1 MITIDH
7 GFGYKTRYAHL
18 QKAIVRKGQKVKR
31 GQHIGFIGNTGKTT
45 GVHLHYEVLKN
56 DVPINPIN
64 FLYKDL
70 TPDEYEQIL
79 NQSTLPTQTMDWV
92 MDKTT
97 AGKYYYSI
105 GEVAAMF
112 NVNTS
117 MIRYWEKE
125 FSVLR
130 PRKNK
135 KGNRL
140 FTERDVRYVH
150 VIYQL
155 LKVKGYT
162 LAGAKQALKER
173 FSDYEERIILLET
186 LDKTKCFL
194 LDLDKALAEK
204 QKTFFA
210 IPSHNWEF

>member
-1 MITIDH
+1 MEDNNT
-7 GFGYKTRYAHL
+7 
-18 QKAIVRKGQKVKR
+18 
-31 GQHIGFIGNTGKTT
+31 TGK
-45 GVHLHYEVLKN
+45 
-56 DVPINPIN
+56 
-64 FLYKDL
+64 F
-70 TPDEYEQIL
+70 
-79 NQSTLPTQTMDWV
+79 
-92 MDKTT
+92 
-97 AGKYYYSI
+97 YYSI

-125 FSVLR
+125 FDVLR

-162 LAGAKQALKER
+162 LAGAKQALKDK
-173 FSDYEERIILLET
+173 FSEYEERVMLLET
-186 LDKTKCFL
+186 LDKTRKFL
-194 LDLDKALAEK
+194 LDLDKALGEK
-204 QKTFFA
+204 AKA
-210 IPSHNWEF
+210 

>member
-1 MITIDH
+1 MDES
-7 GFGYKTRYAHL
+7 K
-18 QKAIVRKGQKVKR
+18 
-31 GQHIGFIGNTGKTT
+31 IG
-45 GVHLHYEVLKN
+45 
-56 DVPINPIN
+56 
-64 FLYKDL
+64 
-70 TPDEYEQIL
+70 
-79 NQSTLPTQTMDWV
+79 
-92 MDKTT
+92 
-97 AGKYYYSI
+97 GKYYYSI

-112 NVNTS
+112 GVNTS

-125 FSVLR
+125 FDVLR

-173 FSDYEERIILLET
+173 FSDYEERVILLET
-186 LDKTKCFL
+186 LDKTRNFL
-194 LDLDKALAEK
+194 MDLDKALINRQ
-204 QKTFFA
+204 QKK
-210 IPSHNWEF
+210 

>member
-1 MITIDH
+1 MLVENME
-7 GFGYKTRYAHL
+7 AL
-18 QKAIVRKGQKVKR
+18 
-31 GQHIGFIGNTGKTT
+31 
-45 GVHLHYEVLKN
+45 
-56 DVPINPIN
+56 
-64 FLYKDL
+64 
-70 TPDEYEQIL
+70 
-79 NQSTLPTQTMDWV
+79 
-92 MDKTT
+92 
-97 AGKYYYSI
+97 GKYYYSI
-105 GEVAAMF
+105 GEVADMF

-117 MIRYWEKE
+117 TIRYWEKE
-125 FSVLR
+125 FDVLR

-186 LDKTKCFL
+186 LDKTRNFL
-194 LDLDKALAEK
+194 LDLEK
-204 QKTFFA
+204 SLSERRK
-210 IPSHNWEF
+210 